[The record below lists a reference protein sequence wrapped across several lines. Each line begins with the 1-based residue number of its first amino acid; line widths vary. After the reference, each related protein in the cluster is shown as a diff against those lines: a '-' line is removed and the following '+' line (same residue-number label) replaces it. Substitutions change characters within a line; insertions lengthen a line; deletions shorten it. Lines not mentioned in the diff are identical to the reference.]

1 MLGLTAM
8 QASLQ
13 FWRRGASLSLR
24 CVDTSLQCLLL
35 SQSTG
40 CRALRLSSC
49 DTGLGAL
56 QHVASSWV
64 GDHTCVFC
72 IGRRVFFTTE
82 PPGKPLLIDLN
93 AVPLAVNACSVA
105 QSCLTLCSL
114 MTVSRQASLSM
125 GLSRQEYW
133 SGLPFF
139 SPGDLPN
146 PGTEPTSH
154 ASPALQ
160 VDYHCDSWEAPSL

>member
-1 MLGLTAM
+1 MNSVMGKKNEV
-8 QASLQ
+8 
-13 FWRRGASLSLR
+13 FN
-24 CVDTSLQCLLL
+24 
-35 SQSTG
+35 
-40 CRALRLSSC
+40 
-49 DTGLGAL
+49 
-56 QHVASSWV
+56 VASSWV

-72 IGRRVFFTTE
+72 IGRQVFFTAE
-82 PPGKPLLIDLN
+82 PPGKSLLIDLN

-105 QSCLTLCSL
+105 QSCLTLCNL

-139 SPGDLPN
+139 SPGDLPD
-146 PGTEPTSH
+146 PGTKPTSH

-160 VDYHCDSWEAPSL
+160 VDSYYHDSWEAPSL

>member
-1 MLGLTAM
+1 M

-125 GLSRQEYW
+125 G
-133 SGLPFF
+133 F
-139 SPGDLPN
+139 SSQNMGVGCHFLLQ
-146 PGTEPTSH
+146 GIFPTHGSKPCLLI
-154 ASPALQ
+154 SCLGR
-160 VDYHCDSWEAPSL
+160 